1 MIAPQFQ
8 LFSYSTPDVNVI
20 DAKDSLTH
28 QLAGEMVWNEW
39 TGRVEGLDINPD
51 YRIDGIADL
60 LWAEAHR
67 YAGDNDKTHPIH
79 ATP

>member
-20 DAKDSLTH
+20 DVKDPLTH

-39 TGRVEGLDINPD
+39 TGKVEGLEISPE
-51 YRIDGIADL
+51 YRGDGISDI
-60 LWAEAHR
+60 LWSEAHR
-67 YAGDNDKTHPIH
+67 YARDNDKTHPIH